1 MFAGKE
7 VHPVLRYRD
16 TDGNLFS
23 QTTHTS
29 GQRQTESIYT
39 AASSA
44 PGNVLDAESA
54 QTDSTYESS
63 SSALE
68 SGASNYESDSDSEQE
83 VASHL
88 HRLQS
93 LAGNWRVKQQIKRA
107 RTATKASE
115 QESEEGASDDGLQG
129 KDSFSLPPVPAMQVY
144 LHGIDEA
151 VLQASLTSSS
161 LWDRI
166 QLRDSLQV
174 NSAYAC
180 YHMYVFIHQ

>member
-1 MFAGKE
+1 M
-7 VHPVLRYRD
+7 LRYRD
-16 TDGNLFS
+16 ADGNLFS

-29 GQRQTESIYT
+29 GQRQIESIYT

-54 QTDSTYESS
+54 QTDSTYDSS
-63 SSALE
+63 SSASE
-68 SGASNYESDSDSEQE
+68 SGAPNYDSDSDSEQE
-83 VASHL
+83 VSSHL

-93 LAGNWRVKQQIKRA
+93 LAGSWKVKQHIKRA

-115 QESEEGASDDGLQG
+115 QESEEGASDGGLQG

-151 VLQASLTSSS
+151 VLQTSLTSSA

-174 NSAYAC
+174 SFSYAHNHVYWLTC
-180 YHMYVFIHQ
+180 E